1 MTINDLYNPLV
12 KFVLRSP
19 LHPFIS
25 KSILLI
31 SFTGRK
37 SGKLYSTPINY
48 AIDGNTITLISKR
61 LRAWWKNLQGGAPVT
76 MLVQGK
82 EQSGTAESVIPDD
95 QMIIAELQKVYS
107 GIPRGYAEKLVS
119 NTVVIR
125 VHLN

>member
-19 LHPFIS
+19 LHPLIS

-37 SGKLYSTPINY
+37 SGKPYSTPINY
-48 AIDGNTITLISKR
+48 VREGDTITLIGKR
-61 LRAWWKNLQGGAPVT
+61 SRAWWKNLQGGAPVT
-76 MLVQGK
+76 VLVQGK
-82 EQSGTAESVIPDD
+82 EQSGAAEAVTPDD
-95 QMIIAELQKVYS
+95 QTIIAELQKVYS

>member
-31 SFTGRK
+31 SFNGRK
-37 SGKLYSTPINY
+37 SGKPYSTPINY
-48 AIDGNTITLISKR
+48 AIEGNTITLISKR
-61 LRAWWKNLQGGAPVT
+61 SRVWWKNLQGGA
-76 MLVQGK
+76 LVKVIVRGQ
-82 EQSGTAESVIPDD
+82 ERCGTAESVIPDD
-95 QMIIAELQKVYS
+95 KTILNDLQKVYS
-107 GIPRGYAEKLVS
+107 GMPRGFAEKLIS
-119 NTVVIR
+119 DTVVIR

>member
-12 KFVLRSP
+12 KLVLRSP

-37 SGKLYSTPINY
+37 SGKPYSTPINY
-48 AIDGNTITLISKR
+48 VSDGNMITLITKR
-61 LRAWWKNLQGGAPVT
+61 SRAWWKNLQGGAPVT
-76 MLVQGK
+76 VIVRGQ
-82 EQSGTAESVIPDD
+82 ERCGTAEAVIPDD
-95 QMIIAELQKVYS
+95 QAILNEIEKIYA
-107 GIPRGYAEKLVS
+107 GIPHSVAEKLVAD
-119 NTVVIR
+119 TVVIR